1 MGWHS
6 PTTIRLIMTIKP
18 LLLLLLVC
26 ITASRVLAQA
36 NTAENIILKGIVI
49 DKENS
54 KALAYV
60 SVGILN
66 KPNGTVT
73 DTAGHFSFGISR
85 DNFADTIQ
93 VSIVGYAALKIPVSD
108 FMPAA
113 DKTIRLSVK
122 PQQLAEVRITN
133 AIRAINTEII
143 GRQAVSKFV
152 QVSVHNKKTADET
165 VGSEMGMLY
174 KTSQKKALIKNF
186 NFYISVNNFNFIK
199 FRVNIYAVKNAMPD
213 TLLCNQQIFAT
224 VDNFKTGWT
233 NINLDQYNIRVNGEF
248 IITVQ
253 WIEGRMDKKEAPL
266 TVLPVAITP
275 FSKNCYARIASQDK
289 WKKMGVNLS
298 NFVTIAY

>member
-1 MGWHS
+1 
-6 PTTIRLIMTIKP
+6 MTIKP
-18 LLLLLLVC
+18 LLLLFLVC
-26 ITASRVLAQA
+26 ITASHVLAQA
-36 NTAENIILKGIVI
+36 NTAENITLKGIVI

-66 KPNGTVT
+66 KPIGTVT
-73 DTAGHFSFGISR
+73 DTAGRFSFGISK

-93 VSIVGYAALKIPVSD
+93 VSIVGYAALKIPVRE

-113 DKTIRLSVK
+113 DKPIRLSVK

-133 AIRAINTEII
+133 AMRTTNTETI

-165 VGSEMGMLY
+165 IGSEMGMLY
-174 KTSQKKALIKNF
+174 KTSQKKAVIKDF

-224 VDNFKTGWT
+224 IDNFKTGWT

-248 IITVQ
+248 IVTVQ
-253 WIEGRMDKKEAPL
+253 WIEGRMDKKETPL
-266 TVLPVAITP
+266 TVLPAAITP

>member
-1 MGWHS
+1 M
-6 PTTIRLIMTIKP
+6 IIKP
-18 LLLLLLVC
+18 LLLLFLVS
-26 ITASRVLAQA
+26 ITASHALAQ
-36 NTAENIILKGIVI
+36 NHTTENIILKGVVI

-66 KPNGTVT
+66 KPIGTVT
-73 DTAGHFSFGISR
+73 DTAGHFSFGIGQE
-85 DNFADTIQ
+85 NFADTIQ
-93 VSIVGYAALKIPVSD
+93 VSIVGYAALKIPVRD
-108 FMPAA
+108 FIPAGN
-113 DKTIRLSVK
+113 KTIQLLVK
-122 PQQLAEVRITN
+122 PQQLAEVTITN
-133 AIRAINTEII
+133 AIRATNTEII
-143 GRQAVSKFV
+143 GRQAVSKIV

-165 VGSEMGMLY
+165 IGSEMGMLY
-174 KTSQKKALIKNF
+174 KTSRKNVVIKDF

-224 VDNFKTGWT
+224 VGNFKTGWT
-233 NINLDQYNIRVNGEF
+233 NINLDQYNIRVKGEF
-248 IITVQ
+248 IVTVQ
-253 WIEGRMDKKEAPL
+253 WIEGRMDKKENPL

>member
-1 MGWHS
+1 MPFANATH
-6 PTTIRLIMTIKP
+6 PIMTIKP
-18 LLLLLLVC
+18 FLLLFLVC
-26 ITASRVLAQA
+26 ITASHVYAQ
-36 NTAENIILKGIVI
+36 NHTAENIILNGVVI
-49 DKENS
+49 DKGNS
-54 KALAYV
+54 KALAYA

-73 DTAGHFSFGISR
+73 DTTGHFSFGISQ

-93 VSIVGYAALKIPVSD
+93 VSIVGYAALKILVRD
-108 FMPAA
+108 FIPAA
-113 DKTIRLSVK
+113 DKTIQLSLK

-133 AIRAINTEII
+133 AIRATNTEII

-152 QVSVHNKKTADET
+152 QVSVHNKKTANET
-165 VGSEMGMLY
+165 IGSEMGMLY
-174 KTSQKKALIKNF
+174 KTSQKQAIIKDF

-213 TLLCNQQIFAT
+213 TLLCNQQIFAA

-248 IITVQ
+248 IVTVQ
-253 WIEGRMDKKEAPL
+253 WIEGRMDKKETPL

>member
-1 MGWHS
+1 M
-6 PTTIRLIMTIKP
+6 IIKP
-18 LLLLLLVC
+18 LLLLFLVS
-26 ITASRVLAQA
+26 ITASHALAQ
-36 NTAENIILKGIVI
+36 NHTTENIILKGVVI

-66 KPNGTVT
+66 KPIGTVT
-73 DTAGHFSFGISR
+73 DTAGHFSFGIGQE
-85 DNFADTIQ
+85 NFADTIQ
-93 VSIVGYAALKIPVSD
+93 VSIVGYAALKIPVRD
-108 FMPAA
+108 FIPAGN
-113 DKTIRLSVK
+113 KTIQLLVK
-122 PQQLAEVRITN
+122 PQQLAEVTITN
-133 AIRAINTEII
+133 AIRATNTEII
-143 GRQAVSKFV
+143 GRQAVSKIV

-165 VGSEMGMLY
+165 IGSEMGMLY
-174 KTSQKKALIKNF
+174 KTSRKNVVIKDF

-233 NINLDQYNIRVNGEF
+233 NINLDQYNIRVKGEF
-248 IITVQ
+248 IVTVQ
-253 WIEGRMDKKEAPL
+253 WIEGRMDKKENPL